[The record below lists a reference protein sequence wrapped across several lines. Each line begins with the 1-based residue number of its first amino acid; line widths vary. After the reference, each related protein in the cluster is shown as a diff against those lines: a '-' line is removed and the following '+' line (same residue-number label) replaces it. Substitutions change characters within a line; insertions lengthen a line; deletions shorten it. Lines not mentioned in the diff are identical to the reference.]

1 MKTKHCLV
9 IAFRRPDE
17 TKQLLDILANRPE
30 IKVDVFVDRPSTEA
44 DEDARSQVVEIASS
58 SRASI
63 INIDEPRDPLGCGG
77 AVATAVS
84 SFLARHGQGLI
95 LEDDLLPSD
104 PFFDFGFWALDEF
117 ARSNALMVS
126 GRNEFPTA
134 AAMNRGYEIT
144 TGGIW
149 GWGTW
154 GWAWDKYD
162 HQIKAPEKLEMSKLS
177 SWLME
182 NDPLTWHFLIAGISL
197 VDAKK
202 IDTWDFQ
209 WAISRL
215 QNNGVS
221 INAPLNLVEN
231 RGHTSKSTHN
241 LLRSRDKFR
250 SSDSIPRLE
259 KNLEIDKNNLWPSL
273 DYIKRPRAL
282 GESLVKY
289 ATVARGHYFAKR
301 K

>member
-1 MKTKHCLV
+1 MKSKHCLV

-17 TKQLLDILANRPE
+17 TKQLLDILAKRPE
-30 IKVDVFVDRPSTEA
+30 IKVDVFIDKPSKNA
-44 DEDARSQVVEIASS
+44 DEEARSQVLELASS

-63 INIDEPRDPLGCGG
+63 INIDEPMNSLGCGG
-77 AVATAVS
+77 AVETAVS

-95 LEDDLLPSD
+95 LEDDLFPSTS
-104 PFFDFGFWALDEF
+104 FFDFGFWALDEF
-117 ARSNALMVS
+117 ARTNALMVS

-134 AAMNRGYEIT
+134 AAMNRGYEVT

-154 GWAWDKYD
+154 DWAWGKYD
-162 HQIKAPEKLEMSKLS
+162 PQIKVPEKHEMSKLS
-177 SWLME
+177 AWLME
-182 NDPLTWHFLIAGISL
+182 KDPLSWHFLLAGIAL
-197 VDAKK
+197 VEAKK

-215 QNNGVS
+215 QSNGVS
-221 INAPLNLVEN
+221 INSPVNLVEN

-241 LLRSRDKFR
+241 VLRSRDKYQL
-250 SSDSIPRLE
+250 SDAILRLE
-259 KNLEIDKNNLWPSL
+259 QNLGINNNNLWPSL
-273 DYIKRPRAL
+273 DYVRRPKAL
-282 GESLVKY
+282 VEALVKSATVVRGNYY
-289 ATVARGHYFAKR
+289 ATR